1 LLIVYRLLNLCYRD
15 GRLRER
21 DQILAIDGQPL
32 DISHQEAIRI
42 LQSARGLVVL
52 IIARGYV
59 PPQFDPPQL
68 VNAEPAPSLVPN
80 VQSEVH
86 SDMVV
91 GRLPFTLIKDRKL
104 GTVLVYRS
112 PKLMHLNNIMQG
124 LG

>member
-1 LLIVYRLLNLCYRD
+1 MYEKYSVNISVFSSVDCVSVYWLLALCYRD

-68 VNAEPAPSLVPN
+68 VNAEPVPSSVPN
-80 VQSEVH
+80 VQPEVH

-91 GRLPFTLIKDRKL
+91 GILPFT
-104 GTVLVYRS
+104 
-112 PKLMHLNNIMQG
+112 N
-124 LG
+124 